1 MRLVWKLLRQ
11 HISPSQLL
19 GFSLAN
25 LFGLGI
31 ILLGIQ
37 FYKDVLPLFAGG
49 GSFMKNEFLV
59 VSKKISTIGSF
70 VGRDNSF
77 SREEMEEIEGQ
88 PFAKGVGAFMPSQFR
103 VTAGVSMEGTGIH
116 VSTDMFFESVP
127 AAYVDVSTKDWGY
140 VAGEENIP
148 IVIPRNYLNL
158 YNFGF
163 AQSRNMPKISEGLM
177 SMIQL
182 DILIRGNGKS
192 DHFTGRIVGF
202 SDRLNTILV
211 PEEFLSWA
219 NGIYADGRES
229 RPVRLIVEVGNPA
242 DERIA
247 QFFRQ
252 KGYDIEDGKLDAG
265 KTTWLLRLMVGIVLS
280 VGVLISLLSF
290 YLLMLSVYLLL
301 QKNTGK
307 LENLLL
313 IGYSPDQVARPYQV
327 LTVVLNGVVLLLAI
341 VLLLPVRNLYLD
353 VLQKLAPQLPD
364 GGIAVSLLVGGGL
377 FLLFSVL
384 NVWAIRKKVMA
395 IWRHKE

>member
-11 HISPSQLL
+11 HLSPSQLL
-19 GFSLAN
+19 GFSVAN
-25 LFGLGI
+25 LFGLAI
-31 ILLGIQ
+31 VLLGVQ
-37 FYKDVLPLFAGG
+37 FYQDVLPLFTGG
-49 GSFMKNEFLV
+49 DSFMKSDFLV

-77 SREEMEEIEGQ
+77 SHEEVEEIEGL
-88 PFAKGVGAFMPSQFR
+88 PYVKGVGAFTPSQFR
-103 VTAGVSMEGTGIH
+103 VTAGVALEGTGVH

-127 AAYVDVSTKDWGY
+127 AVYVDISTADWKYRVGS
-140 VAGEENIP
+140 EDIP

-219 NGIYADGRES
+219 NGTYAGGEES
-229 RPVRLIVEVGNPA
+229 RPVRLIVEVSNPA

-247 QFFRQ
+247 KYFRQ
-252 KGYDIEDGKLDAG
+252 KGYEIEDGKLDAG
-265 KTTWLLRLMVGIVLS
+265 KTTWLLRLLVGIVLA
-280 VGVLISLLSF
+280 VGALISLLSF

-313 IGYSPDQVARPYQV
+313 IGYSPTQVARPYQV
-327 LTVVLNGVVLLLAI
+327 LTVLLNGLVLLLAI
-341 VLLLPVRNLYLD
+341 GMLVPVRHLYMD

-364 GGIAVSLLVGGGL
+364 DGIAVSLLVGGGL

-384 NVWAIRKKVMA
+384 NVWAVRRKVMA
-395 IWRHKE
+395 IWKHKE

>member
-1 MRLVWKLLRQ
+1 MKLVWKLLRQ
-11 HISPSQLL
+11 HLSPSQLL
-19 GFSLAN
+19 GFSVAN
-25 LFGLGI
+25 LFGLAI
-31 ILLGIQ
+31 VLLGVQ
-37 FYKDVLPLFAGG
+37 FYKDVLPLFTGG
-49 GSFMKNEFLV
+49 DSFMKSDFLV

-77 SREEMEEIEGQ
+77 SQAEMDDLEGQ
-88 PFAKGVGAFMPSQFR
+88 PFVKGVGAFMPSQFR
-103 VTAGVSMEGTGIH
+103 VTAGVGLEGTGVH

-127 AAYVDVSTKDWGY
+127 AAYVDISSDDWKY
-140 VAGEENIP
+140 QAGNENIP

-177 SMIQL
+177 GMIQL

-219 NGIYADGRES
+219 NGVYADGQES
-229 RPVRLIVEVGNPA
+229 KPVRLIVEVSNPA

-247 QFFRQ
+247 KYFRQ

-265 KTTWLLRLMVGIVLS
+265 KTTWLLRLMVGIVLT
-280 VGVLISLLSF
+280 VGGLISVLSF
-290 YLLMLSVYLLL
+290 YLLMLSIYLLL
-301 QKNTGK
+301 QKNTVK

-313 IGYSPDQVARPYQV
+313 IGYSPARVALPYQL
-327 LTVVLNGVVLLLAI
+327 LTVLLNGFVLLLAI
-341 VLLLPVRNLYLD
+341 GLLLPVRRLYMD
-353 VLQKLAPQLPD
+353 ALQMMAPQLPD
-364 GGIAVSLLVGGGL
+364 GGIWTALLVGCGL
-377 FLLFSVL
+377 FLLVSAL
-384 NVWAIRKKVMA
+384 NVWAVRRKVTA
-395 IWRHKE
+395 IWKHKE

>member
-1 MRLVWKLLRQ
+1 MKLVWKLLRQ
-11 HISPSQLL
+11 HLSPSQLL
-19 GFSLAN
+19 GFSVAN
-25 LFGLGI
+25 LFGLAI
-31 ILLGIQ
+31 VLLGVQ
-37 FYKDVLPLFAGG
+37 FYQDVLPLFTGG
-49 GSFMKNEFLV
+49 DSFMKSDFLV

-77 SREEMEEIEGQ
+77 SHEEVEEIEGQ
-88 PFAKGVGAFMPSQFR
+88 PYVKGVGAFTPSQFR
-103 VTAGVSMEGTGIH
+103 VTAGVALEGTGVH

-127 AAYVDVSTKDWGY
+127 AAYVDISTTDWKYRVGS
-140 VAGEENIP
+140 EDIP

-219 NGIYADGRES
+219 NGTYAGGEES
-229 RPVRLIVEVGNPA
+229 RPVRLIVEVSNPA

-247 QFFRQ
+247 KYFRQ
-252 KGYDIEDGKLDAG
+252 KGYEIEDGKLDAG
-265 KTTWLLRLMVGIVLS
+265 KTTWLLRLLVGIVLA
-280 VGVLISLLSF
+280 VGALISLLSF

-313 IGYSPDQVARPYQV
+313 IGYSPTQVARPYQV
-327 LTVVLNGVVLLLAI
+327 LTVLLNGLVLLLAI
-341 VLLLPVRNLYLD
+341 GMLVPVRHLYMD

-364 GGIAVSLLVGGGL
+364 DGIAVSLLVGGGL

-384 NVWAIRKKVMA
+384 NVWAVRRKVMA
-395 IWRHKE
+395 IWKHKE

>member
-1 MRLVWKLLRQ
+1 MKLVWKLLRQ
-11 HISPSQLL
+11 HLSPSQLL
-19 GFSLAN
+19 GFSVAN
-25 LFGLGI
+25 LFGLAI
-31 ILLGIQ
+31 VLLGIQ
-37 FYKDVLPLFAGG
+37 FYQDVLPLFTGG
-49 GSFMKNEFLV
+49 DSFMKGDFLV

-77 SREEMEEIEGQ
+77 SHEEVEEMEGQ
-88 PFAKGVGAFMPSQFR
+88 PYVKGVGAFTPSQFR
-103 VTAGVSMEGTGIH
+103 VTAGVALEGTGVH

-127 AAYVDVSTKDWGY
+127 AAYVDISTDDWKYKVGS
-140 VAGEENIP
+140 EDIP

-219 NGIYADGRES
+219 NGTYADGKEN
-229 RPVRLIVEVGNPA
+229 RPVRLIVEVSNPA

-247 QFFRQ
+247 KYFRQ
-252 KGYDIEDGKLDAG
+252 KGYEIEDGKLDAG
-265 KTTWLLRLMVGIVLS
+265 KTTWLLRLMVGIVLA

-301 QKNTGK
+301 QKNTDK

-313 IGYSPDQVARPYQV
+313 IGYSPTQVARPYQV
-327 LTVVLNGVVLLLAI
+327 LTVLLNGLVLLLAI
-341 VLLLPVRNLYLD
+341 GVLVPVRHLYME
-353 VLQKLAPQLPD
+353 VLQKLAPQLPYD
-364 GGIAVSLLVGGGL
+364 GIAVSLLVGGGL
-377 FLLFSVL
+377 FLLFSAL
-384 NVWAIRKKVMA
+384 NVWAVRRKVMA
-395 IWRHKE
+395 VWKHKK

>member
-11 HISPSQLL
+11 HLSPSQLL
-19 GFSLAN
+19 GFSVAN
-25 LFGLGI
+25 LFGLAI
-31 ILLGIQ
+31 VLLGVQ
-37 FYKDVLPLFAGG
+37 FYQDVLPLFTGG
-49 GSFMKNEFLV
+49 DSFMKSDFLV

-77 SREEMEEIEGQ
+77 SHEEVEEIEGQ
-88 PFAKGVGAFMPSQFR
+88 PYVKGVGAFTPSQFR
-103 VTAGVSMEGTGIH
+103 VTAGVALEGTGVH

-127 AAYVDVSTKDWGY
+127 AAYVDISTTDWKYRVGS
-140 VAGEENIP
+140 EDIP

-219 NGIYADGRES
+219 NGTYAGGEES
-229 RPVRLIVEVGNPA
+229 RPVRLIVEVSNPA

-247 QFFRQ
+247 KYFRQ
-252 KGYDIEDGKLDAG
+252 KGYEIEDGKLDAG
-265 KTTWLLRLMVGIVLS
+265 KTTWLLRLLVGIVLA
-280 VGVLISLLSF
+280 VGALISLLSF

-313 IGYSPDQVARPYQV
+313 IGYSPTQVARPYQV
-327 LTVVLNGVVLLLAI
+327 LTVLLNGLVLLLAI
-341 VLLLPVRNLYLD
+341 GMLVPVRHLYMD

-364 GGIAVSLLVGGGL
+364 DGIAVSLLVGGGL

-384 NVWAIRKKVMA
+384 NVWAVRRKVMA
-395 IWRHKE
+395 IWKHKE

>member
-11 HISPSQLL
+11 HLSPSQLL
-19 GFSLAN
+19 GFSVAN
-25 LFGLGI
+25 LFGLAI
-31 ILLGIQ
+31 VLLGVQ
-37 FYKDVLPLFAGG
+37 FYQDVLPLFTGG
-49 GSFMKNEFLV
+49 DSFMKSDFLV

-77 SREEMEEIEGQ
+77 SHEEVEEIEGQ
-88 PFAKGVGAFMPSQFR
+88 PYVKGVGAFTPSQFR
-103 VTAGVSMEGTGIH
+103 VTAGVALEGTGVH

-127 AAYVDVSTKDWGY
+127 AAYVDISTADWKYRVGS
-140 VAGEENIP
+140 EDIP

-219 NGIYADGRES
+219 NGTYAGGEES
-229 RPVRLIVEVGNPA
+229 RPVRLIVEVSNPA

-247 QFFRQ
+247 KYFRQ
-252 KGYDIEDGKLDAG
+252 KGYEIEDGKLDAG
-265 KTTWLLRLMVGIVLS
+265 KTTWLLRLLVGIVLA
-280 VGVLISLLSF
+280 VGALISLLSF

-313 IGYSPDQVARPYQV
+313 IGYSPTQVARPYQV
-327 LTVVLNGVVLLLAI
+327 LTVLLNGLVLLLAI
-341 VLLLPVRNLYLD
+341 GMLVPVRHLYMD

-364 GGIAVSLLVGGGL
+364 DGIAVSLLVGGGL

-384 NVWAIRKKVMA
+384 NVWAVRRKVMA
-395 IWRHKE
+395 IWKHKE

>member
-11 HISPSQLL
+11 HLSPSQLL
-19 GFSLAN
+19 GFSVAN
-25 LFGLGI
+25 LFGLAI
-31 ILLGIQ
+31 VLLGVQ
-37 FYKDVLPLFAGG
+37 FYQDVLPLFTGG
-49 GSFMKNEFLV
+49 DSFMKSDFLV

-77 SREEMEEIEGQ
+77 SHEEVEEIEGQ
-88 PFAKGVGAFMPSQFR
+88 PYVKGVGAFTPSQFR
-103 VTAGVSMEGTGIH
+103 VTAGVALEGTGVH

-127 AAYVDVSTKDWGY
+127 AAYVDISTADWKYRVGS
-140 VAGEENIP
+140 EDIP

-219 NGIYADGRES
+219 NGTYAGGEES
-229 RPVRLIVEVGNPA
+229 RPVRLIVEVSNPA

-247 QFFRQ
+247 KYFRQ
-252 KGYDIEDGKLDAG
+252 KGYEIEDGKLDAG
-265 KTTWLLRLMVGIVLS
+265 KTTWLLRLLVGIVLA
-280 VGVLISLLSF
+280 VGALISLLSF

-313 IGYSPDQVARPYQV
+313 IGYSPTQVARPYQV
-327 LTVVLNGVVLLLAI
+327 LTVLLNGLVLLLAI
-341 VLLLPVRNLYLD
+341 GMLVPVRHLYMD

-364 GGIAVSLLVGGGL
+364 DGIAVSLLVGGGL

-384 NVWAIRKKVMA
+384 NVWAVRRKVMA
-395 IWRHKE
+395 IWKHKK

>member
-1 MRLVWKLLRQ
+1 
-11 HISPSQLL
+11 
-19 GFSLAN
+19 
-25 LFGLGI
+25 
-31 ILLGIQ
+31 
-37 FYKDVLPLFAGG
+37 
-49 GSFMKNEFLV
+49 MKSDFLV

-77 SREEMEEIEGQ
+77 SQAEMDDLEGQ
-88 PFAKGVGAFMPSQFR
+88 PFVKGVGAFMPSQFR
-103 VTAGVSMEGTGIH
+103 VTAGVGLEGTGVH

-127 AAYVDVSTKDWGY
+127 AAYVDISSDDWKY
-140 VAGEENIP
+140 QAGNENIP

-177 SMIQL
+177 GMIQL

-219 NGIYADGRES
+219 NGVYADGQES
-229 RPVRLIVEVGNPA
+229 KPVRLIVEVSNPA

-247 QFFRQ
+247 KYFRQ

-265 KTTWLLRLMVGIVLS
+265 KTTWLLRLMVGIVLT
-280 VGVLISLLSF
+280 VGGLISVLSF
-290 YLLMLSVYLLL
+290 YLLMLSIYLLL
-301 QKNTGK
+301 QKNTVK

-313 IGYSPDQVARPYQV
+313 IGYSPARVALPYQL
-327 LTVVLNGVVLLLAI
+327 LTVLLNGFVLLLAI
-341 VLLLPVRNLYLD
+341 GLLLPVRRLYMD
-353 VLQKLAPQLPD
+353 ALQMMAPQLPD
-364 GGIAVSLLVGGGL
+364 GGIWTALLVGCGL
-377 FLLFSVL
+377 FLLVSAL
-384 NVWAIRKKVMA
+384 NVWAVRRKVTA
-395 IWRHKE
+395 IWKHKE